1 MLSSHIACLSDQF
14 WPIFLSAAS
23 AEATSVLCG
32 WESKGWESLKFLTM
46 WFHLRGVL
54 WYCERRWQLKESTLS
69 YLLIIRSHQTGC
81 EAAKRKRSV
90 FRETIIC
97 RFFSSVKTSAVLM
110 GLSSIRNQ
118 LRWTTFCGRVSSHNN
133 QGLFIR
139 FSKVNQSY
147 SETLEIQHIL
157 LNELVWNF
165 LHNWFALIM
174 NKLLDN
180 PLSSTHGQLHGH
192 ILCKG
197 VIIY

>member
-1 MLSSHIACLSDQF
+1 MWLGEQRVGIFEISHDVISSQRGALILWKTVA
-14 WPIFLSAAS
+14 IERINTFLSVNYQVS
-23 AEATSVLCG
+23 SN
-32 WESKGWESLKFLTM
+32 WM
-46 WFHLRGVL
+46 WGS
-54 WYCERRWQLKESTLS
+54 QTKEKCLQGDDYMS
-69 YLLIIRSHQTGC
+69 
-81 EAAKRKRSV
+81 
-90 FRETIIC
+90 F
-97 RFFSSVKTSAVLM
+97 FFSSVKTSAVLM